1 MLYVDPAAGSII
13 LQVAF
18 AAFLGGALTAKRWWG
33 TLMRV
38 LRTRADR
45 LRSR

>member
-1 MLYVDPAAGSII
+1 MLYVDPSAGSMI

-18 AAFLGGALTAKRWWG
+18 AAMVGGVLTAKRWWG
-33 TLMRV
+33 SL
-38 LRTRADR
+38 TRAVRSRLDR

>member
-18 AAFLGGALTAKRWWG
+18 AALLGGALTAKRWWG
-33 TLMRV
+33 TLKQAV
-38 LRTRADR
+38 QTRMKR
-45 LRSR
+45 FRPG

>member
-18 AAFLGGALTAKRWWG
+18 AALLGGALTAKRWWG
-33 TLMRV
+33 TLKQAV
-38 LRTRADR
+38 RTRMNR
-45 LRSR
+45 FRPE